1 MPTAIAKPQSRK
13 LRPFFGRPLE
23 NIREDFED
31 LVTRVFGGEGEQWLD
46 QIRPSLD
53 VTETDTAV
61 EVRLDV
67 PGMDAKDID
76 VQVNAN
82 LLTISGERKEEREE
96 KGKTYHRVERRMGA
110 FSRSVTLP
118 CAVKDN
124 AVDAQYKNGILTVK
138 LPKTE
143 EAKAHKIQ
151 VKT

>member
-1 MPTAIAKPQSRK
+1 
-13 LRPFFGRPLE
+13 
-23 NIREDFED
+23 
-31 LVTRVFGGEGEQWLD
+31 
-46 QIRPSLD
+46 
-53 VTETDTAV
+53 
-61 EVRLDV
+61 
-67 PGMDAKDID
+67 
-76 VQVNAN
+76 
-82 LLTISGERKEEREE
+82 
-96 KGKTYHRVERRMGA
+96 MGA

>member
-110 FSRSVTLP
+110 FSR
-118 CAVKDN
+118 
-124 AVDAQYKNGILTVK
+124 Q
-138 LPKTE
+138 
-143 EAKAHKIQ
+143 
-151 VKT
+151 